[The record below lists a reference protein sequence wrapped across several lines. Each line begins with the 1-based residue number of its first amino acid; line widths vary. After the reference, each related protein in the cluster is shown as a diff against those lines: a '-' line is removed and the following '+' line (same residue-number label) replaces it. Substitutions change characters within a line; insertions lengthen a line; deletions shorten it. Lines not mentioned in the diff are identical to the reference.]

1 MDFSFF
7 LNLAGYIT
15 TPLYKKLGIKQGMN
29 IELIN
34 APTAYGD
41 WVDNTLANTNTEP
54 PYDFVHLF
62 TNTRSELV
70 YALKT
75 YRSKIKP
82 NGMVWVSWYKK
93 AVKKPT
99 EITADVVRREALQ
112 HGWVEAKV
120 CAVSVEWS
128 GLKLVIPVKNR

>member
-1 MDFSFF
+1 
-7 LNLAGYIT
+7 
-15 TPLYKKLGIKQGMN
+15 MN

-34 APTAYGD
+34 APAEYGD

-62 TNTRSELV
+62 TNTHSELIK
-70 YALKT
+70 ALEA
-75 YRSKIKP
+75 YRGKIKP

-99 EITADVVRREALQ
+99 EITEGVVRQEALQ
-112 HGWVEAKV
+112 RGWVDVKV
-120 CAVSVEWS
+120 CSVSDEWS
-128 GLKLVIPVKNR
+128 GLKLVIPVKDR